1 MNTSYPFDWIGLPR
15 ILYNTH
21 MRKKQVTNLIQQLRA
36 ELNHLLGDQI
46 EALYLYGSQAR
57 GDARPDS
64 DLDVLV
70 VVRGDFQYFDMVM
83 RTGEIAARLSL
94 QYDTVVSLAFTSA
107 RKFEEQ
113 RIPFLLNI
121 RQEGIAL

>member
-1 MNTSYPFDWIGLPR
+1 M
-15 ILYNTH
+15 
-21 MRKKQVTNLIQQLRA
+21 TNLIQQLRA